1 VKKRKINIKRLLILT
16 ASVLVVIALLVTGLT
31 AAINYS
37 IQRTRHAKVEEILEE
52 RNAFIDQID
61 KLQNTGNISDSS
73 YESLR
78 TLAKSENASAY
89 AMLESLTDKTI
100 DAETY
105 EEVLKID
112 PLADGAGFK
121 KVLENSYQ
129 IPEDYITFLLKDD
142 DRLDFVLAYLDQ
154 DQYQSAPETLSED
167 LSKIP
172 HLLQWDLRWGYMPY
186 GDSIVAFAG
195 CGPTCLSM
203 VYSYLNQDASIT
215 PYYMAKYA
223 MDNDYYAYGSGTYHS
238 FMYESAEAFDI
249 NVEGISVD
257 AQTISSALAQGKI
270 LIASMNPGD
279 FTTTGHFIV
288 LYGINGNSVKV
299 LDPNSIKNT
308 EKEWDINTLV
318 DQMAAIWCY
327 TKDDVQTQE

>member
-1 VKKRKINIKRLLILT
+1 VKKRKINIKRLAIV
-16 ASVLVVIALLVTGLT
+16 AGSSLVVIALLVSALT
-31 AAINYS
+31 WAINYS

-52 RNAFIDQID
+52 RDAFIDQVD

-78 TLAKSENASAY
+78 TMTKSENASAY
-89 AMLESLTDKTI
+89 AMLESLSDENI
-100 DAETY
+100 DAATY
-105 EEVLKID
+105 EEILKID
-112 PLADGAGFK
+112 PSADGAGFK

-129 IPEDYITFLLKDD
+129 IPEEYITFLLKDD

-154 DQYQSAPETLSED
+154 DQYQNPPETLSED

-172 HLLQWDLRWGYMPY
+172 HLLQWDLRWAYMPY

-215 PYYMAKYA
+215 PYYMAQYA

-238 FMYESAEAFDI
+238 FMYETAEAFGI

-257 AQTISSALAQGKI
+257 TQTISSALAQGKI

-299 LDPNSIKNT
+299 LDPNSNKNT
-308 EKEWDINTLV
+308 EKEWDINTIV
-318 DQMAAIWCY
+318 DQAAAVWSY
-327 TKDDVQTQE
+327 TKPETETQD